1 MIVHFGE
8 DWDQLTCWFLL
19 GWRNDHNLEDY
30 ALEVSDDC
38 WLVFSE
44 EPGDFDGVH
53 FPVAADN
60 YLFEY
65 FVKGWSYL

>member
-1 MIVHFGE
+1 
-8 DWDQLTCWFLL
+8 L

-65 FVKGWSYL
+65 FVKG